1 MGTKKRKLPQLGT
14 NPPFLP
20 RKNSKHRYTA
30 SVAFSS
36 KYKSIL
42 VNENIQRNSYESFLS
57 KCLHLRDRLFFISP
71 LLKFYYEHHL
81 QVKHTKS
88 EHTVDNIG
96 RVRIEQNFVS
106 LLRINTSFV
115 HVCLDLYQERVCDA
129 YQCLLFLRGTNGGF
143 VLNRG

>member
-1 MGTKKRKLPQLGT
+1 MCLGLRRWREKPRLGTKKRKLTAIGYKSSIFTTQ
-14 NPPFLP
+14 
-20 RKNSKHRYTA
+20 NSKHRYTA

-88 EHTVDNIG
+88 KHTVDNIG
-96 RVRIEQNFVS
+96 HVRIQQNFTS
-106 LLRINTSFV
+106 LLRINISFV
-115 HVCLDLYQERVCDA
+115 HVCLDLY
-129 YQCLLFLRGTNGGF
+129 
-143 VLNRG
+143 